1 MKPSMKPSME
11 LPAQDR
17 ARTYFQ
23 QRIHLATG
31 FILLAFVLL
40 LARLVDIQIVHHASY
55 LKQAENNRTSSIP
68 IPPNRGIIT
77 DDHGVVLA
85 NNYSAYTV
93 ELAPARIHDLNAT
106 INDVAQLI
114 SITPADKRRFFKI
127 LSESHHFDTLP
138 LRTHLTDTEAARIA
152 ANRYRLPGVEVKAR
166 LFRHYPQGMLAAH
179 LLGYVARMNDADLA
193 ALEKNNQL
201 NNYLGT
207 DHIGK
212 TGIEQSYE
220 TALHGQ
226 TGFDQVETDANGHII
241 RSLAQQNPIS
251 GDHLTLWLNAKLQA
265 IAEQSFG
272 NFRGAMVAL
281 DPNTGGVLALVSH
294 PGFDPNLFVDGI
306 DSEDWNQLNDSP
318 DHPLINRALRAAYP
332 EGSTI
337 KPFLALAGLHY
348 GVRTPEQTIFDPGY
362 FTFPGSSHRYRDWAP
377 NGHGIVDMHKS
388 IVVSCDTYYYHL
400 ANDLGIDR
408 MHDYLAQFGFGQKS
422 GIDLPGEVSGVLPS
436 RAWKA
441 KISRQ
446 PWYPGETVIC
456 GIGQGYNLT
465 TPLQL
470 AVATAALANGGTV
483 WQPQVVR
490 GITDSKTG
498 RYHGTPAK
506 ITRVIQIPPADRQV
520 IVDAMIDVT
529 RPGGTASHACMG
541 APYLIAAKTGTAQV
555 VGIRQNEK
563 YHAASLTL
571 RHRDHAVFIA
581 FAPAD
586 HPKIAIAIF
595 IENGGHGGT
604 TAAPIA
610 RAVMDYYLLK
620 KMPAITTPTITPI
633 STPATPALDHVD

>member
-17 ARTYFQ
+17 ARINFQ
-23 QRIHLATG
+23 QRIYLATS
-31 FILLAFVLL
+31 FILLAFALL
-40 LARLVDIQIVHHASY
+40 LARLVDTQIIHHASY

-93 ELAPARIHDLNAT
+93 ELAPAKIHDLNAT

-114 SITPADKRRFFKI
+114 TITPADKLRFFKI

-138 LRTHLTDTEAARIA
+138 LRTHLTDAEAARIA

-179 LLGYVARMNDADLA
+179 LLGYVGRMNDADLA

-220 TALHGQ
+220 TILHGQ

-241 RSLAQQNPIS
+241 RSLAQQNPVS

-272 NFRGAMVAL
+272 DFRGAMVAL

-337 KPFLALAGLHY
+337 KPFMALAGLHY
-348 GVRTPEQTIFDPGY
+348 GVRTPEQTISDPGY
-362 FTFPGSSHRYRDWAP
+362 FAFPGSSHHYRDWAP

-388 IVVSCDTYYYHL
+388 IVVSCDTYYYRL

-408 MHDYLAQFGFGQKS
+408 MHNYLAQFGFGQKS

-498 RYHGTPAK
+498 RYHDTPAK
-506 ITRVIQIPPADRQV
+506 ITRVIQIPPADRQI

-563 YHAASLTL
+563 YHAASLTM

-620 KMPAITTPTITPI
+620 KIPAITPA
-633 STPATPALDHVD
+633 STPATPTIDHVD

>member
-17 ARTYFQ
+17 ARINFQ
-23 QRIHLATG
+23 QRIYLATS
-31 FILLAFVLL
+31 FILLAFALL
-40 LARLVDIQIVHHASY
+40 LARLVDTQIIHHASY

-93 ELAPARIHDLNAT
+93 ELAPAKIHDLNAT

-114 SITPADKRRFFKI
+114 TITPADKLRFFKI

-138 LRTHLTDTEAARIA
+138 LRTHLTDAEAARIA

-179 LLGYVARMNDADLA
+179 LLGYVGRMNDADLA

-220 TALHGQ
+220 TILHGQ

-241 RSLAQQNPIS
+241 RSLAQQNPVS

-272 NFRGAMVAL
+272 DFRGAMVAL

-337 KPFLALAGLHY
+337 KPFMALAGLHY
-348 GVRTPEQTIFDPGY
+348 GVRTPEQTISDPGY
-362 FTFPGSSHRYRDWAP
+362 FAFPGSSHHYRDWAP

-388 IVVSCDTYYYHL
+388 IVVSCDTYYYRL

-408 MHDYLAQFGFGQKS
+408 MHNYLAQFGFGQKS

-498 RYHGTPAK
+498 RYHDTPAK

-563 YHAASLTL
+563 YHAASLTM

-620 KMPAITTPTITPI
+620 KIPAITPA
-633 STPATPALDHVD
+633 STPATPTIDHVD